1 MIDNLSVIG
10 QLTLEH
16 ISMVGVAVSLA
27 ILSGISLGIVIT
39 QNKRLDD
46 RVLYIGAV
54 IMTIPSIAL
63 FGLLIPVLA
72 IIGHGLGSVPA
83 VIALFLY
90 AQLPIV
96 RNTSS
101 AERRVG
107 TECVSTL
114 KTRVATYQ

>member
-39 QNKRLDD
+39 QNKRLAD

-72 IIGHGLGSVPA
+72 IIGHGIRSE
-83 VIALFLY
+83 
-90 AQLPIV
+90 
-96 RNTSS
+96 
-101 AERRVG
+101 ERRVG
-107 TECVSTL
+107 QECVSPC
-114 KTRVATYQ
+114 RSRWSPYQ